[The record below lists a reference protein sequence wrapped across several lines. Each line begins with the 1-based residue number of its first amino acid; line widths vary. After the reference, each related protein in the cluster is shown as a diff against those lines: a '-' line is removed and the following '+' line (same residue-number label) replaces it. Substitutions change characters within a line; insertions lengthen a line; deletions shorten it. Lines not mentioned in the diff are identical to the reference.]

1 MFPGINPKQVEKMM
15 KQMGI
20 KQIDIPA
27 EEVIIKL
34 KDKDL
39 IIKNPKVS
47 KVNMMGQET
56 IQITGDIEEREIKA
70 PITEDDVKVVAE
82 QSNVSLDEAEKAL
95 IDSNGN
101 LAEAILKLKQ

>member
-1 MFPGINPKQVEKMM
+1 MFPGINPKQIEKMM
-15 KQMGI
+15 KQMGV

-34 KDKDL
+34 KDKDI

-70 PITEDDVKVVAE
+70 PISEDDVKVVAE
-82 QSNVSLDEAEKAL
+82 QANVSLEEAEKAL
-95 IDSNGN
+95 IETKGN